1 MSGPAPH
8 EVRRRALHLASGSLA
23 LVVFLPPRT
32 VVPALLVLVAL
43 ACGLEAWRRRAARVG
58 RSPFGAGVEALFRA
72 TERGAVSGATLL
84 AVGYL
89 AAWLVAPGATAGRAM
104 LVAATADPAGA
115 AVGTRFARTVGRK
128 TWAGTLGAF
137 LVAAAVLLATNL
149 PAPHALAGAAAAAA
163 AERLP
168 WRGVDNVAVPVITAA
183 VLRLLG

>member
-1 MSGPAPH
+1 MSAPAPH
-8 EVRRRALHLASGSLA
+8 EGRRRALHVASGSLA

-32 VVPALLVLVAL
+32 VVPALLALVAL
-43 ACGLEAWRRRAARVG
+43 ACGLEALRRRAARSG
-58 RSPFGAGVEALFRA
+58 RPPFGVGVEALFRA
-72 TERGAVSGATLL
+72 AERGAVSGATLL

-89 AAWLVAPGATAGRAM
+89 AAWLVAPGVTAGRAI

-115 AVGTRFARTVGRK
+115 AAGTRFGRTAGRK
-128 TWAGTLGAF
+128 TGVGTLGVF

-149 PAPHALAGAAAAAA
+149 PVLYALAGAAAAAA

-168 WRGVDNVAVPVITAA
+168 WRGVDNVAVPVMTAA